1 MKNRRERSDKNGPTS
16 DFDKGL
22 SFGIGKRKSKKE
34 KRIKNY
40 SKYQVCFL
48 GIIFLLIELEIFLF

>member
-1 MKNRRERSDKNGPTS
+1 MKNRREKSDKIGPTS

-34 KRIKNY
+34 KKN
-40 SKYQVCFL
+40 KK
-48 GIIFLLIELEIFLF
+48 LLKISSLLPRNNFFINRTKNFLF